1 MQSSSQSLLSW
12 ADGFATKN
20 ADFLILLGRILLAW
34 VFVGVAYGTIT
45 NFAGSLSYFTSLELP
60 APALF
65 TWVALVLELVI
76 SAGLILG
83 IGTRYAAILIFVF
96 VVVATAIAHRYWEY
110 PAGPQ
115 QIGQYNNFLK
125 NISIMGVALMIFVT
139 GAGRFSLDRVLAK

>member
-1 MQSSSQSLLSW
+1 MQYSSHSLLSW
-12 ADGFATKN
+12 ADGFATKS
-20 ADFLILLGRILLAW
+20 ADALILLGRILLAW
-34 VFVGVAYGTIT
+34 VFVGVAYGTII
-45 NFAGSLSYFTSLELP
+45 NFAGSLNYFTSLKLP

-110 PAGPQ
+110 PVGPQ

-125 NISIMGVALMIFVT
+125 NISVLGGAIAIFVT
-139 GAGRFSLDRVLAK
+139 GAGRFSLDHALAK